1 MAMSRY
7 IHIYTEKQAS
17 ADFPKRQRIGTLTT
31 SRSLCIYSYFSVFA
45 FFQNITFL
53 LYYNVERISPGSG
66 RIFHSDVGRSIF
78 IASSKFPA
86 RSNFKTG
93 RLRQVTCVISLYI
106 CGCNRH
112 RGKIAYSQI
121 ARTE

>member
-1 MAMSRY
+1 MRAGG
-7 IHIYTEKQAS
+7 A
-17 ADFPKRQRIGTLTT
+17 LTT
-31 SRSLCIYSYFSVFA
+31 SRPRCIYSYFSVFA

-53 LYYNVERISPGSG
+53 LYYNVERISPGSTG
-66 RIFHSDVGRSIF
+66 IFHPDVGRSIF

-106 CGCNRH
+106 CGCKRH
-112 RGKIAYSQI
+112 SKKIAASLIQDNTGFDPKCVGFHKLGRLLW
-121 ARTE
+121 A